1 MQEHPVLD
9 VLSATN
15 HGGQAALFVCFV
27 KLDILRIRSKNKVT
41 CMTLKILVPQIV
53 TTVNSLLFM
62 LHPRIESGYIYIE
75 AMHRLLVARRDIRY
89 CSESVIQQIAKPD
102 VSGYCHFWMYC
113 QLQFLLRN
121 ERCPKPYTSFSK
133 CLGIFARLL
142 LYDFPRIQAG
152 CDKCVSLNSKLFS
165 LYHLKIRT
173 SKNGDHGFL
182 CSWENG
188 DLGLAVLS
196 QGPQN
201 FRYGQPGTY
210 FSETGQKICSSLK
223 YLDLA
228 IYHP

>member
-15 HGGQAALFVCFV
+15 HGGQAALFVCFM
-27 KLDILRIRSKNKVT
+27 KLDILRMSKNQVT

-53 TTVNSLLFM
+53 TTVGLQFNSCCI
-62 LHPRIESGYIYIE
+62 RKQKVAIYIA

-121 ERCPKPYTSFSK
+121 ERCPKPFSK

-142 LYDFPRIQAG
+142 LYDSPRIQAG
-152 CDKCVSLNSKLFS
+152 CDKFVSLNSKLFS

-173 SKNGDHGFL
+173 SKNGEHGFL
-182 CSWENG
+182 YSWENG
-188 DLGLAVLS
+188 DLGL
-196 QGPQN
+196 
-201 FRYGQPGTY
+201 Y
-210 FSETGQKICSSLK
+210 FHRVPKISGMDNQELISLK
-223 YLDLA
+223 QDKKSVP
-228 IYHP
+228 H